1 MSSELESEQQL
12 VIGLFWSRVIKLD
25 NHPGLAKH
33 SLNTV
38 VTKDTFLNFFFIL
51 YCDFVFLKSSIIYD
65 YRVPQIRSFTLA
77 VACSV
82 KQTKR
87 LCQAKHHSA
96 EFFSK

>member
-51 YCDFVFLKSSIIYD
+51 YCDFVFLTDLLLFMTTEFHKF
-65 YRVPQIRSFTLA
+65 VPL
-77 VACSV
+77 
-82 KQTKR
+82 
-87 LCQAKHHSA
+87 H
-96 EFFSK
+96 

>member
-65 YRVPQIRSFTLA
+65 YRVPQIRSFTL
-77 VACSV
+77 SV
-82 KQTKR
+82 V
-87 LCQAKHHSA
+87 
-96 EFFSK
+96 FFCKTDKTAMSGKTSFS